1 MKNIKYLLLGL
12 LSLTLLNCNSEDDNG
27 QVVYNGA
34 SLLTFLNQGGEQQVF
49 VVSNTFSNIQSVRV
63 GTLAPVSGSHTV
75 KLVPDLVNSTAVL
88 GEDYVILNDTDVIED
103 GQTNGEFRIE
113 FFKEFAIQDGK
124 KIFFTLESDL
134 TKAVFNNKHTV
145 NVNLSCP
152 VQVLEG
158 LFKSTT
164 HYFPDGELQH
174 TIVQPRRFDTE
185 GNPLPSTQLLIKDF
199 WTNIS
204 VPPGGADVVTPRDFI
219 LNYDQNY
226 VINSF
231 SNFNTGFFIPGA
243 LPTTGN
249 SGQIRATPHPTKIS
263 RFNACTRVITLE
275 VRYLVPRLTGGF
287 TPIDVTETFTGIDL
301 PTPEEPEVP

>member
-34 SLLTFLNQGGEQQVF
+34 SLLSFLNQGGEQQVF
-49 VVSNTFSNIQSVRV
+49 VVSNTFSNIQSVKV
-63 GTLAPVSGSHTV
+63 GTLAPVNGSHTV
-75 KLVPDLVNSTAVL
+75 KLVPDLDKSTAVL
-88 GEDYVILNDTDVIED
+88 GTDYVILNDTDVIEN
-103 GQTNGEFRIE
+103 GETNAEFRIE

-134 TKAVFNNKHTV
+134 PIAVFNNRHTV

-164 HYFPDGELQH
+164 NLFPGGELQH
-174 TIVQPRRFDTE
+174 TIEQPKDFDSE

-199 WTNIS
+199 WTNIT
-204 VPPGGADVVTPRDFI
+204 VAPGTTGITPRDFI

-226 VINSF
+226 VINTF
-231 SNFNTGFFIPGA
+231 TNIDTGIFVPGA
-243 LPTTGN
+243 SGYG
-249 SGQIRATPHPTKIS
+249 GQIRATRNPTQIS
-263 RFNACTRVITLE
+263 RFNACTRVITLY
-275 VRYLVPRLTGGF
+275 VRYLVPRVGGGF
-287 TPIDVTETFTGIDL
+287 EQRDVMETFTGIDL